1 MTLAKA
7 SQALRSA
14 AGAELELRH
23 AKADRRAIHEHG
35 FDCMRSCQVGCG
47 RLADGA
53 GRHTARLAVTVET
66 SFAFPCIFE
75 QATNDELLCHS
86 LERKPSTPQDLEIR
100 VRRERIREIR
110 VERREGANM
119 LGGGLAGAGLGSGFG
134 AILAGAGSRGAS
146 AYLFGLVGA
155 KLGARSGSRVHI
167 LHGKVIYR
175 RELQAGLAERAKPT
189 SARSAP

>member
-1 MTLAKA
+1 MRKLIGVLFMNMALTACALAK
-7 SQALRSA
+7 SA
-14 AGAELELRH
+14 
-23 AKADRRAIHEHG
+23 
-35 FDCMRSCQVGCG
+35 VGDWQTVQEDIPRG
-47 RLADGA
+47 WQI
-53 GRHTARLAVTVET
+53 TVET